1 MVLLLLSLFTPL
13 IRRLICLPNL
23 LTANVLNSF
32 VKTFVLSSWNDLFL
46 SSFFLMHL
54 HLVLYFALLNMFLF
68 VVFSFIYF
76 VFHIKILKKSKI
88 KKIQKQYV
96 FVYNSTCVPWMA
108 IEKKFSKLCI
118 FCSLD
123 KHPYAQLNK

>member
-32 VKTFVLSSWNDLFL
+32 VKTLVLSSWNDLFL
-46 SSFFLMHL
+46 SFFLMHL

-76 VFHIKILKKSKI
+76 VFHIKI
-88 KKIQKQYV
+88 
-96 FVYNSTCVPWMA
+96 
-108 IEKKFSKLCI
+108 
-118 FCSLD
+118 
-123 KHPYAQLNK
+123 